1 MSSKTFKRRNSRVK
15 SKKTLKRN
23 YKRNSRSK
31 KMRGGVN
38 YDHMSNSYIVTTNK
52 DLNFTNARI
61 LVHYENGYGGFEV
74 NYYNILDFTILE
86 NIKLNITKNYSLR
99 EFEVNL
105 NINEFISP
113 KLEKIVKTFGDAL
126 VRIILKLS
134 LEDLNNILENSKEGV
149 VKAKEGV
156 VKSNARVVHSN
167 ARVVNSKGMSSEY
180 NVNVI
185 TNKELMFIKANII
198 FYFRKIENDYNDD
211 KFEINKEVI
220 KNFTIPSGMSLNIQ
234 LNKNTELYEI
244 QFLEYN
250 WETIFGRTITKY
262 QNKKF
267 KLHKIKFFFSKKE
280 LDTILQNSN
289 SAVLKSSSD
298 V

>member
-38 YDHMSNSYIVTTNK
+38 YDKMSNSYIVTTNK

-61 LVHYENGYGGFEV
+61 LVSYENGYGGSEV
-74 NYYNILDFTILE
+74 NYYNILNFTILA
-86 NIKLNITKNYSLR
+86 NIKLNIKKNYSLR
-99 EFEVNL
+99 EFEVDL

-113 KLEKIVKTFGDAL
+113 EREKIVENFGDTL
-126 VRIILKLS
+126 LRITLKLS

-149 VKAKEGV
+149 VKAKGEV
-156 VKSNARVVHSN
+156 VNSNASVVHSN
-167 ARVVNSKGMSSEY
+167 KVNHGDMPSSY
-180 NVNVI
+180 NVNVT
-185 TNKELMFIKANII
+185 TNKKLNFIKANII
-198 FYFRKIENDYNDD
+198 FYFRNIESDYNDD

>member
-1 MSSKTFKRRNSRVK
+1 MSSKTFKRRNSRDK

-23 YKRNSRSK
+23 YKRNSHSK

-61 LVHYENGYGGFEV
+61 LVSYENGYGGYEV
-74 NYYNILDFTILE
+74 NNYYIKDFTIPT
-86 NIKLNITKNYSLR
+86 NIKLNIKKNVPSR
-99 EFEVNL
+99 EFKVDL
-105 NINEFISP
+105 KINEFIS
-113 KLEKIVKTFGDAL
+113 LELKEIVNTFGDAL
-126 VRIILKLS
+126 GIITFIFS

-156 VKSNARVVHSN
+156 VNSNASVVHSN
-167 ARVVNSKGMSSEY
+167 KVNHGDMPSSY
-180 NVNVI
+180 NVNVT
-185 TNKELMFIKANII
+185 TNKKLNFIKANII
-198 FYFRKIENDYNDD
+198 FYFRNIESDYNDD